1 MVNEDHILTKDHDI
15 KERILQEINR
25 RGGNKSELAR
35 SMSTADQEIS
45 PNYLASVLTNKSKGF
60 SASMLKGF
68 ADAGIDLEWLITGE
82 NKTLEEWKKR
92 AISAEKEID
101 ALKLDMDRAHALVK
115 SLQDQVKDQIII
127 NYELTRKD
135 QDEKN

>member
-1 MVNEDHILTKDHDI
+1 MVEDKILTKDSDI
-15 KERILQEINR
+15 KERILEEINR

-68 ADAGIDLEWLITGE
+68 TDAGIDLEWLITGE

-92 AISAEKEID
+92 ALDAEAKIEKLTTD
-101 ALKLDMDRAHALVK
+101 ADRLHFLIK
-115 SLQDQVKDQIII
+115 NLERMIQDK
-127 NYELTRKD
+127 
-135 QDEKN
+135 

>member
-1 MVNEDHILTKDHDI
+1 MVEDKILTKDSDI
-15 KERILQEINR
+15 KERILEEINR

-45 PNYLASVLTNKSKGF
+45 PNYLASVLTNKTKGF

-92 AISAEKEID
+92 ALDAEAKIEKLTTD
-101 ALKLDMDRAHALVK
+101 ADRLHFLIK
-115 SLQDQVKDQIII
+115 NLERMIQDK
-127 NYELTRKD
+127 
-135 QDEKN
+135 

>member
-1 MVNEDHILTKDHDI
+1 MVEDKILTKDSDI
-15 KERILQEINR
+15 KERILEEINR

-68 ADAGIDLEWLITGE
+68 ADAWIDLEWLITGE

-92 AISAEKEID
+92 ALDAEAKIEKLTTD
-101 ALKLDMDRAHALVK
+101 ADRLHFLIK
-115 SLQDQVKDQIII
+115 NLERMIQDK
-127 NYELTRKD
+127 
-135 QDEKN
+135 

>member
-1 MVNEDHILTKDHDI
+1 MVEDKILTKDSDI
-15 KERILQEINR
+15 KERILEEINR

-45 PNYLASVLTNKSKGF
+45 PNYLASVLTNKTKGF

-68 ADAGIDLEWLITGE
+68 ADAGIDLEWLITGD

-92 AISAEKEID
+92 ALDAEAKVE
-101 ALKLDMDRAHALVK
+101 KLTTDMDKLHFLIKNLERMI
-115 SLQDQVKDQIII
+115 QDK
-127 NYELTRKD
+127 
-135 QDEKN
+135 

>member
-1 MVNEDHILTKDHDI
+1 MVEDKILTKDSDI
-15 KERILQEINR
+15 KERILEEINR

-68 ADAGIDLEWLITGE
+68 ADAGIDLEWLITGD

-92 AISAEKEID
+92 AFDAEAKVE
-101 ALKLDMDRAHALVK
+101 KLNTDMDKLHFLIKNLERMI
-115 SLQDQVKDQIII
+115 QDK
-127 NYELTRKD
+127 
-135 QDEKN
+135 

>member
-1 MVNEDHILTKDHDI
+1 MVEDKILTKDSDI
-15 KERILQEINR
+15 KERILEEINR

-45 PNYLASVLTNKSKGF
+45 PNYLASVLTNKTKGF

-68 ADAGIDLEWLITGE
+68 ADAGIDLEWLITGD

-92 AISAEKEID
+92 ALDAEAKIE
-101 ALKLDMDRAHALVK
+101 KLTTDMDKLHFLIKNLERMI
-115 SLQDQVKDQIII
+115 QDK
-127 NYELTRKD
+127 
-135 QDEKN
+135 

>member
-1 MVNEDHILTKDHDI
+1 MVEDKILTKDSDI
-15 KERILQEINR
+15 KERILEEINR

-45 PNYLASVLTNKSKGF
+45 PNYLASVLTNKTKGF

-68 ADAGIDLEWLITGE
+68 ADAGIDLEWLITGD

-92 AISAEKEID
+92 ALDAEAKIEKLTTD
-101 ALKLDMDRAHALVK
+101 ADRLHFLIK
-115 SLQDQVKDQIII
+115 NLERMIQDK
-127 NYELTRKD
+127 
-135 QDEKN
+135 

>member
-1 MVNEDHILTKDHDI
+1 MVEDKILTKDSDI
-15 KERILQEINR
+15 KERILEEINR

-45 PNYLASVLTNKSKGF
+45 PNYLASVLTNKTKGF

-82 NKTLEEWKKR
+82 NKTLEEWKER
-92 AISAEKEID
+92 ALDAEAKIEKLTTD
-101 ALKLDMDRAHALVK
+101 ADRLHFLIK
-115 SLQDQVKDQIII
+115 NLERMIQDK
-127 NYELTRKD
+127 
-135 QDEKN
+135 

>member
-1 MVNEDHILTKDHDI
+1 MVEDKILTKDSDI
-15 KERILQEINR
+15 KERILEEINR

-45 PNYLASVLTNKSKGF
+45 PNYLASVLTNKTKGF

-82 NKTLEEWKKR
+82 NKTLEEWKRR
-92 AISAEKEID
+92 ALDAEAKIEKLTTD
-101 ALKLDMDRAHALVK
+101 ADRLHFLIK
-115 SLQDQVKDQIII
+115 NLERMIQDK
-127 NYELTRKD
+127 
-135 QDEKN
+135 

>member
-1 MVNEDHILTKDHDI
+1 MVEDKILTKDFDI
-15 KERILQEINR
+15 KERILEEIKK
-25 RGGNKSELAR
+25 RGGNKSDLAR

-68 ADAGIDLEWLITGE
+68 ADAGIDLEWLITGD

-92 AISAEKEID
+92 ALDAEAKIEKLTTD
-101 ALKLDMDRAHALVK
+101 ADRLHFLIK
-115 SLQDQVKDQIII
+115 NLERMIQDK
-127 NYELTRKD
+127 
-135 QDEKN
+135 

>member
-1 MVNEDHILTKDHDI
+1 MVEDKILTKDSDI
-15 KERILQEINR
+15 KERILEEINR

-68 ADAGIDLEWLITGE
+68 ADAGIDLEWLITGD

-92 AISAEKEID
+92 ALDAEAKIEKLTTD
-101 ALKLDMDRAHALVK
+101 ADRLHFLIK
-115 SLQDQVKDQIII
+115 NLERMIQDK
-127 NYELTRKD
+127 
-135 QDEKN
+135 

>member
-1 MVNEDHILTKDHDI
+1 MVEDKILTKDLDI
-15 KERILQEINR
+15 KERILEEINR

-82 NKTLEEWKKR
+82 NKTLEEWKER
-92 AISAEKEID
+92 ALDAEAKIE
-101 ALKLDMDRAHALVK
+101 KLTTDMDKLHFLIKNLERMI
-115 SLQDQVKDQIII
+115 QDK
-127 NYELTRKD
+127 
-135 QDEKN
+135 

>member
-1 MVNEDHILTKDHDI
+1 MVEDKILTKDSDI
-15 KERILQEINR
+15 KERILEEINR

-45 PNYLASVLTNKSKGF
+45 PNYLASVLTNKSKCF

-68 ADAGIDLEWLITGE
+68 ADAGIDLEWLITGD

-92 AISAEKEID
+92 ALEAEAKIEKLTTD
-101 ALKLDMDRAHALVK
+101 ADRLHFLIK
-115 SLQDQVKDQIII
+115 NLERMIQDK
-127 NYELTRKD
+127 
-135 QDEKN
+135 

>member
-1 MVNEDHILTKDHDI
+1 MVEDKILTKVSDI
-15 KERILQEINR
+15 KERILEEINR

-45 PNYLASVLTNKSKGF
+45 PNYLASVLTNKTKGF

-68 ADAGIDLEWLITGE
+68 ADAGIDLEWLITGD

-92 AISAEKEID
+92 ALDAEAKIEKLTTD
-101 ALKLDMDRAHALVK
+101 ADRLHFLIK
-115 SLQDQVKDQIII
+115 NLERMIQDK
-127 NYELTRKD
+127 
-135 QDEKN
+135 

>member
-1 MVNEDHILTKDHDI
+1 MVEDKILTKDSDI
-15 KERILQEINR
+15 KERILEEINR

-82 NKTLEEWKKR
+82 NKTLEEWKER
-92 AISAEKEID
+92 ALDAEAKIE
-101 ALKLDMDRAHALVK
+101 KLTTDMDKLHFLIKNLERMI
-115 SLQDQVKDQIII
+115 QDK
-127 NYELTRKD
+127 
-135 QDEKN
+135 

>member
-1 MVNEDHILTKDHDI
+1 MVEDKILTKDSDI
-15 KERILQEINR
+15 KERILEEINR

-45 PNYLASVLTNKSKGF
+45 PNYLASVLTNNTKGF

-68 ADAGIDLEWLITGE
+68 ADAGIDLEWLITGD

-92 AISAEKEID
+92 ALDAEAKVEKLTTD
-101 ALKLDMDRAHALVK
+101 ADRLHFLIK
-115 SLQDQVKDQIII
+115 NLERMIQDK
-127 NYELTRKD
+127 
-135 QDEKN
+135 

>member
-1 MVNEDHILTKDHDI
+1 MVEDKILTKDSDI
-15 KERILQEINR
+15 KERILEEINR

-68 ADAGIDLEWLITGE
+68 ADAGIDLEWLITGD

-92 AISAEKEID
+92 ALDAEAKIE
-101 ALKLDMDRAHALVK
+101 KLNTDMDKLHFLIKNLERMI
-115 SLQDQVKDQIII
+115 QDK
-127 NYELTRKD
+127 
-135 QDEKN
+135 

>member
-1 MVNEDHILTKDHDI
+1 MVEDKILTKDSDI
-15 KERILQEINR
+15 KERILEEINR

-92 AISAEKEID
+92 ALDAEAKIE
-101 ALKLDMDRAHALVK
+101 KLTTDMDKLHFLIKNLERMI
-115 SLQDQVKDQIII
+115 QDK
-127 NYELTRKD
+127 
-135 QDEKN
+135 

>member
-1 MVNEDHILTKDHDI
+1 MVEDKILTKDFDI
-15 KERILQEINR
+15 KERILEEIKK
-25 RGGNKSELAR
+25 RGGNKSDLAR

-82 NKTLEEWKKR
+82 NKTLEEWKER
-92 AISAEKEID
+92 ALDAEAKIE
-101 ALKLDMDRAHALVK
+101 KLTTDMDKLHFLIKNLERMI
-115 SLQDQVKDQIII
+115 QDK
-127 NYELTRKD
+127 
-135 QDEKN
+135 

>member
-1 MVNEDHILTKDHDI
+1 MVEDKILTKDSDI
-15 KERILQEINR
+15 KERILEEINR

-45 PNYLASVLTNKSKGF
+45 PNYLASVLTNKTKGF

-82 NKTLEEWKKR
+82 NKTLEEWKER
-92 AISAEKEID
+92 ALDAEAKIE
-101 ALKLDMDRAHALVK
+101 KLTTDMDKLHFLIKNLERMI
-115 SLQDQVKDQIII
+115 QDK
-127 NYELTRKD
+127 
-135 QDEKN
+135 

>member
-1 MVNEDHILTKDHDI
+1 MVEDKILTKDSDI
-15 KERILQEINR
+15 KERILEEINR

-68 ADAGIDLEWLITGE
+68 ADAGIDLEWLITGD

-92 AISAEKEID
+92 ALDAEAKIE
-101 ALKLDMDRAHALVK
+101 KLTTDMDKLHFLIKNLERMI
-115 SLQDQVKDQIII
+115 QDK
-127 NYELTRKD
+127 
-135 QDEKN
+135 